1 MNGRVPPLAVLA
13 AALTALA
20 VGYLPQGPPG
30 VVVERTNAWSPAT
43 KSRAYSLTVRTANG
57 ERKTF
62 QVPVSDYDRCTRG
75 APYPNCAKD

>member
-1 MNGRVPPLAVLA
+1 MNGRIHPLAVLA

-20 VGYLPQGPPG
+20 VGCLPQGPPG

-43 KSRAYSLTVRTANG
+43 KSRTYSLTVRTANG

-62 QVPVSDYDRCTRG
+62 QVPVGDYDRCKRG
-75 APYPNCAKD
+75 AHYPNCTKE